1 MLKETIIPTKSL
13 EDAAQ
18 TDPPAV
24 VIAVA
29 PTPETVNHPQ
39 VNQYS
44 APVPAVAAPS
54 APINTPGADTPISTS
69 APANTPGADTPI
81 STSAPANTP
90 GADTPISTSAPAY
103 PTQEGAHAPASTSTS
118 ASGGI
123 SSYIPKHVPT
133 PTRAQVA
140 MAAGALGAI
149 SKVSVMAGG
158 AIKSQGGT
166 EAASA
171 LNGFGNASAYA
182 ARATSGMNGI
192 GMNANTAAKA
202 TATAAKLLQMSG
214 LSSMF

>member
-54 APINTPGADTPISTS
+54 API
-69 APANTPGADTPI
+69 
-81 STSAPANTP
+81 NTP

>member
-13 EDAAQ
+13 EDSAQ

-24 VIAVA
+24 VIAVV
-29 PTPETVNHPQ
+29 PTPEAVYHPQ

-54 APINTPGADTPISTS
+54 APVNTPVVETPILASTPVNTPGAADSPISTSAPVNTPVEDTPISTS
-69 APANTPGADTPI
+69 APV
-81 STSAPANTP
+81 
-90 GADTPISTSAPAY
+90 Y
-103 PTQEGAHAPASTSTS
+103 PNQEEAHAPASIST
-118 ASGGI
+118 SGGI
-123 SSYIPKHVPT
+123 SSYIPKHIPT

-158 AIKSQGGT
+158 AVKSQGGT
-166 EAASA
+166 EVAQA
-171 LNGFGNASAYA
+171 LNGFGNVSAYA
-182 ARATSGMNGI
+182 ARATSGINGA

-202 TATAAKLLQMSG
+202 TATAAKLLQLSG
-214 LSSMF
+214 LSSLW